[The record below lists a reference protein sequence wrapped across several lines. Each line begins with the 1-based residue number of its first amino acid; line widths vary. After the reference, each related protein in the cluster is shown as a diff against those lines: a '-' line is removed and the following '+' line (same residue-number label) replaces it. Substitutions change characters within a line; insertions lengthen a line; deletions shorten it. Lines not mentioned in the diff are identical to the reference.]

1 VLAALGAPAL
11 HAGRLFMTCGL
22 IVTAA
27 GAALGFVGGLA
38 LAHGLNPLLE
48 AIERAFDWRLFDRRL
63 FQFDRLPIRTDPARI
78 GWYALAT
85 VVCGTL
91 FTLLPS
97 WRAARLDPVEALR
110 HE

>member
-1 VLAALGAPAL
+1 ML
-11 HAGRLFMTCGL
+11 CGL
-22 IVTAA
+22 MVTAA
-27 GAALGFVGGLA
+27 GALAGFLGGLA
-38 LAHGLNPLLE
+38 LTHWLNPLLDGVE
-48 AIERAFDWRLFDRRL
+48 HATGWRLFDRTL
-63 FQFDRLPIRTDPARI
+63 FQFEALPIRVDLGRI

-97 WRAARLDPVEALR
+97 WSAARLDPVEALR